1 MALKKGL
8 TDPLNW
14 LLLLLAAAFIY
25 YIVAVPYF
33 TEYYMKTP
41 QQMTME
47 EYLSNPAHPRPFM
60 VHALSAPPSAIEVVI
75 TDLTV
80 LHIDQDSIMLEAST
94 LTEAAPAAP
103 EPAPE
108 PAPMEGEEGA
118 AEGAETAAAAA
129 QEDEGPVILE
139 FGEEAAVPAN
149 QILIAGENLDLLPIQ
164 VGMPVSMQSHALHE
178 SPLGWVPQELTV
190 TEREEQYFVAE
201 ELEQL
206 EQLKLIVGGN
216 PIPIPYVEVGEL
228 RFARGVHPAGEPFT
242 LEALSNDTTY
252 IQTASRLQGA
262 SVDIY
267 DVRLVERAMQ
277 DRAPYFVVEDAEGRR
292 AHVFYNQRL
301 LSEWYW
307 AQDRLG
313 DADLVVRG
321 TLQLFPPDEL
331 RQLEANGNVQAV
343 IDGYALMSRDGSVVI
358 NLENPLG
365 GPGAQPQ

>member
-41 QQMTME
+41 QQLTMQ

-60 VHALSAPPSAIEVVI
+60 VHALSAPPAAIEVVV

-80 LHIDQDSIMLEAST
+80 IHIDQDSILLEASS
-94 LTEAAPAAP
+94 LTEQAAPMPEP
-103 EPAPE
+103 EPAPAATDE
-108 PAPMEGEEGA
+108 TAMEGEEGA
-118 AEGAETAAAAA
+118 EAAAPAPV
-129 QEDEGPVILE
+129 EEGPVMLE
-139 FGEEAAVPAN
+139 FGEEAPVPPN
-149 QILIAGENLDLLPIQ
+149 QILIAGENLDLLPVQ
-164 VGMPVSMQSHALHE
+164 VGMPVSLQSHALYE

-190 TEREEQYFVAE
+190 TETEEQYFNAE
-201 ELEQL
+201 ELENL
-206 EQLKLIVGGN
+206 ERMKLIVGGN
-216 PIPIPYVEVGEL
+216 PIPIPYIEVGEL

-252 IQTASRLQGA
+252 IQTASRLQG
-262 SVDIY
+262 STVDIY

-277 DRAPYFVVEDAEGRR
+277 DRQPYFVVEDADGRR

-313 DADLVVRG
+313 SGDLVIRG
-321 TLQLFPPDEL
+321 RLQLFPPDQL

-343 IDGYALMSRDGSVVI
+343 LDGAALLSRDGSVVI

-365 GPGAQPQ
+365 GPGQQPQ